1 MSTNGQF
8 VWSFEEDI
16 LNKFEELQEDGSFD
30 DIAAEILNNT
40 NLSTVFVDEVRG
52 IMSDYNYD
60 ENKFN
65 DDVLIA
71 MRIIEERYE
80 LLKDRRL
87 IMEYKH
93 INDCW
98 AAIRKAKT
106 IEEVKDLFEKFPR
119 WSGDWDIMV
128 EDGHYVVYN
137 TWFDEQCDDFDTD
150 CETLDIEVL

>member
-1 MSTNGQF
+1 MSTGGQF

-16 LNKFEELQEDGSFD
+16 LNKFEELQEAGRFD

-52 IMSDYNYD
+52 IVQDYNYD

-80 LLKDRRL
+80 LFKER
-87 IMEYKH
+87 
-93 INDCW
+93 N
-98 AAIRKAKT
+98 
-106 IEEVKDLFEKFPR
+106 
-119 WSGDWDIMV
+119 
-128 EDGHYVVYN
+128 
-137 TWFDEQCDDFDTD
+137 
-150 CETLDIEVL
+150 